1 LQCYLFSYFKNVKRS
16 AIAEGWCNPAFGRLK
31 QEDFVFAASLGYF
44 LTLFQK
50 TPKKKKKK
58 REKRKAEVE
67 GGGSRL

>member
-31 QEDFVFAASLGYF
+31 QEDLEFEASLGYVVRLF
-44 LTLFQK
+44 LK
-50 TPKKKKKK
+50 RPKKKKKK